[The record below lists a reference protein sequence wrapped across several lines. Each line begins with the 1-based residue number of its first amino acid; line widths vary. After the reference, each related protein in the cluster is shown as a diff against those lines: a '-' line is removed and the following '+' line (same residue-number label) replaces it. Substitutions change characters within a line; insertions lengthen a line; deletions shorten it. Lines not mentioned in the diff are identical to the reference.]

1 MKKSY
6 LNIHYLTLISPW
18 IITLIV
24 FWLYPFVWSI
34 ILSFG
39 DYNSL
44 TNTYKFSGFE
54 NYKQI
59 ANDKLFWKALKNTF
73 IFTIGTVPITTALA
87 IFLANLLN
95 SKFLKFKNFFKT
107 SIFIPSVTSLV
118 VISLIFMNLYSKN
131 GYINLILKT
140 LGIDYPVNGW
150 LQDTTFALPAIML
163 MDIWMST
170 GYYTVLFFAALQ
182 AIPDEYY
189 DAAKIMGANSWKI
202 FWKITLPSIRSM
214 LLFVVVIN
222 TIKSFQ
228 IFVEIYVMTKGGPLQ
243 STTTLVYLIYSYA
256 FDKTNLM
263 GYASAIAL
271 ILFFILLIFS
281 VLQFKLMSEKK

>member
-1 MKKSY
+1 MKKSPT
-6 LNIHYLTLISPW
+6 NIHYLTFVSPW
-18 IITLIV
+18 IITLFT
-24 FWLYPFVWSI
+24 FWLYPFIWSI
-34 ILSFG
+34 ILRFG

-44 TNTYKFSGFE
+44 TNTFKLNGLE

-73 IFTIGTVPITTALA
+73 IFTFGTVPITTSLA

-95 SKFLKFKNFFKT
+95 SKFIKFKNFFKT

-118 VISLIFMNLYSKN
+118 VISLIFMNLYSKD
-131 GYINLILKT
+131 GYINFILKT
-140 LGIDYPVNGW
+140 LGIFYPTNGW
-150 LQDTTFALPAIML
+150 LQDTLFALPAIML

-170 GYYTVLFFAALQ
+170 GYYTVLFYAALQ
-182 AIPDEYY
+182 AIPEEYY
-189 DAAKIMGANSWKI
+189 DAAKIMGSNTWKT

-228 IFVEIYVMTKGGPLQ
+228 IFVEIYVMTKGGPLH
-243 STTTLVYLIYSYA
+243 STTTLVYLIYTYA
-256 FDKTNLM
+256 FEKTNLM

-271 ILFFILLIFS
+271 ILFLILL
-281 VLQFKLMSEKK
+281 VLSIVQFKLMKEK